1 MSSAAARPL
10 PNRQSQRLAAIL
22 GAAERVFLE
31 KGYERGSLDDVAR
44 QANASKATI
53 YAHFG
58 NKLGLLRAILQSRV
72 SQITEPLKAAETAH
86 APVRD
91 VLEEFGCNF
100 LRTLLSP
107 GPIKFYRLMVAE
119 GVNFPDLARAWFDG
133 GPSTNIAKLTAFLK
147 HRIALGE
154 LHAPDPQTIAEFFLM
169 ALRGTLHMQAA
180 AGLIHPPFDAAIN
193 AKVEA
198 AVDMIMR
205 AYGPKIEGAKR

>member
-1 MSSAAARPL
+1 MSPDAPRPS

-22 GAAERVFLE
+22 GAAEQVFLE

-44 QANASKATI
+44 HANASKATI

-58 NKLGLLRAILQSRV
+58 NKLGLLRAILETRV
-72 SQITEPLKAAETAH
+72 NEITEPLKAAETAH

-91 VLEEFGCNF
+91 VLAEFGRNF
-100 LRTLLSP
+100 LRTLLAP
-107 GPIKFYRLMVAE
+107 GPLKFYRLMVSE
-119 GVNFPDLARAWFDG
+119 GVNFPDLARAWFNG
-133 GPSTNIAKLTAFLK
+133 GPSTNIAKLSVFLK

-154 LHAPDPQTIAEFFLM
+154 LDASDPQTIAEFFLM

-193 AKVEA
+193 TKVDA
-198 AVDMIMR
+198 AVDIIMR
-205 AYGPKIEGAKR
+205 AYGPKTEGAQR